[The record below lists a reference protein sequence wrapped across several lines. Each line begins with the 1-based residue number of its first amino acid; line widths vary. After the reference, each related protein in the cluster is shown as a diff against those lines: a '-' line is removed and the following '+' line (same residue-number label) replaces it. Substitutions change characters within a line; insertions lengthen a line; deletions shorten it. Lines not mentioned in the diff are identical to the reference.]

1 MLKKI
6 KTQQNEKAW
15 MMFPIIDT
23 AYIEVCTQQDIYK
36 SNRIKN
42 YKIYKILTYHFV
54 VPLFT
59 YQIYKI
65 YTNQIAIK

>member
-1 MLKKI
+1 
-6 KTQQNEKAW
+6 
-15 MMFPIIDT
+15 MFPIIDT
-23 AYIEVCTQQDIYK
+23 AYIKDCTQQDIYK

>member
-23 AYIEVCTQQDIYK
+23 AYIEDCTQQDIYK

-54 VPLFT
+54 VF
-59 YQIYKI
+59 IYKSNI
-65 YTNQIAIK
+65 